1 MVDTADLA
9 PVKARYGVSENLEAC
24 HTATV
29 EGYVIEGHVPAD
41 LIQRLLRE
49 RPAVTGLAVPG
60 MPPRSPGMDGTGG
73 GPYQVLT
80 FTRDGR
86 TAVYATR

>member
-1 MVDTADLA
+1 M
-9 PVKARYGVSENLEAC
+9 KARHGISENLEAC

-29 EGYVIEGHVPAD
+29 EGYVVEAHVPAD
-41 LIQRLLRE
+41 LIQRLRRE
-49 RPAVTGLAVPG
+49 RPEVAGLAVPG
-60 MPPRSPGMDGTGG
+60 MPARSPGMDGAGG

-86 TAVYATR
+86 TTVYATR